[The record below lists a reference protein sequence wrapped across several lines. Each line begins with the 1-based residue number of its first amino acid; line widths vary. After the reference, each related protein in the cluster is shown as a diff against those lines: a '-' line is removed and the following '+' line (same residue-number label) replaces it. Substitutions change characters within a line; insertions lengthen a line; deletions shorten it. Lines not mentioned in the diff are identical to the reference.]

1 MIPATNNIFLCLLT
15 FLWPGTSTAQVVT
28 ADEGVEK
35 QPSTIKESVGQHQM
49 ESGSKR
55 AKKLSKRR
63 ILESEAECGISAFLL
78 LFSPQNA
85 IHWRQK
91 EVLVLAYLHK
101 FYSFHILF
109 TTRNI
114 NFK

>member
-1 MIPATNNIFLCLLT
+1 MPETPT
-15 FLWPGTSTAQVVT
+15 GQV
-28 ADEGVEK
+28 AAMDDWVEE
-35 QPSTIKESVGQHQM
+35 QPRTITESVCQHQM
-49 ESGSKR
+49 EAANKR

-63 ILESEAECGISAFLL
+63 ILECEAECGISAFLL